1 MITER
6 KSTLTGEKL
15 YILDQQRGALVHRDI
30 STETA
35 ITITG
40 FLGAVLL
47 LLGGVIF
54 R

>member
-1 MITER
+1 M
-6 KSTLTGEKL
+6 
-15 YILDQQRGALVHRDI
+15 LDQQRGALVQWNI
-30 STETA
+30 STEMV

-47 LLGGVIF
+47 LLGGVVF